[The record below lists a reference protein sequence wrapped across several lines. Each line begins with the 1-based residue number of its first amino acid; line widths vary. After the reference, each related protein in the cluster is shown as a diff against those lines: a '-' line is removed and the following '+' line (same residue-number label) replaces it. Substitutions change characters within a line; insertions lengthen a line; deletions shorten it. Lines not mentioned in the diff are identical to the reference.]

1 MTSKVWQFEISAAH
15 ESPSL
20 VGIRPVVHEEQMGVE
35 PEREQASQ
43 FAIYESHV
51 LQTPVPELTMN
62 PVLQVEQS

>member
-1 MTSKVWQFEISAAH
+1 M
-15 ESPSL
+15 
-20 VGIRPVVHEEQMGVE
+20 HEEHMGVE

-51 LQTPVPELTMN
+51 SQTPVPELTMN